1 MADNNKPK
9 NPDSML
15 KAVLIFAAA
24 ASFLLS
30 VGIFF
35 LDDSDDHTLNA
46 IYIGIWVPSILSFG
60 GLLLAGKRN

>member
-1 MADNNKPK
+1 
-9 NPDSML
+9 ML

-35 LDDSDDHTLNA
+35 LDDSKDHTLNA

>member
-1 MADNNKPK
+1 MADTNKPK
-9 NPDSML
+9 NPDSLL
-15 KAVLIFAAA
+15 KAILIFAAA

-35 LDDSDDHTLNA
+35 LDDSKDHTINA
-46 IYIGIWVPSILSFG
+46 IYIGIWVPSILALG